1 MSLTVK
7 SMQLYLRLRIR
18 YGINVEMNAANS
30 IKRKCIVEL
39 LLKNS
44 LCVESVLMYSGPYY
58 IKFTEE
64 RQCKIGK
71 KIFVSCNCSITCVKN
86 YDCDYCNI
94 ANNIVIVDQDHR
106 IGEYGVEEGRDSTP
120 VHIGTNVWIG
130 ANAAIL

>member
-1 MSLTVK
+1 MK
-7 SMQLYLRLRIR
+7 STQLYLRLRIR

-94 ANNIVIVDQDHR
+94 ANNVVIVDQDHR
-106 IGEYGVEEGRDSTP
+106 IDEYGVEEGLDSTP
-120 VHIGTNVWIG
+120 VHIGNNVWIG
-130 ANAAIL
+130 ANTAIL